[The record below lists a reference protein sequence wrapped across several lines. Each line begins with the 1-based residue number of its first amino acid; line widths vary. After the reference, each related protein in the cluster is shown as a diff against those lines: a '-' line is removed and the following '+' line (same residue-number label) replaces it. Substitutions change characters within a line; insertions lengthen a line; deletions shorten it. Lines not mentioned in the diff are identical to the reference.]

1 MKKYYSDE
9 TKNQTVQEFINGKS
23 VSKIH
28 AETGISRST
37 IYSWIESQKETFT
50 KTEKINLRDYRELVA
65 KCERQQKIIQI
76 LKDSPCT
83 ASSPLRER
91 YNVIKSFKDTYSET
105 LLCDALNVSKG
116 SYFNH
121 IFRNKNDASQYA
133 AKVEEMTPIIEQIYH
148 ESNQIY
154 GPGKVHAILKDRGY
168 IISINVVSR
177 IMHQKGLF
185 AIRTSSK
192 TLYYQEQKRKENI
205 VKQNFTVKKPNE
217 VWVSDVT
224 YYKFNHM
231 VYYICVI
238 IDLYARKVIAYNVSN
253 SNNTRLVKR
262 TLKEAYE
269 ERKPDDGLIF
279 HSDNGSNYTSKSFMK
294 YLKELNIT
302 QSFSRP
308 HIPYDNS
315 VIESF
320 FKYLKAEELYRTKY
334 KSEREFKESLAR
346 YMTFYNTERPHSIIK
361 YWTPDKWENKYWN
374 KNNRT

>member
-28 AETGISRST
+28 TETGISRST

-50 KTEKINLRDYRELVA
+50 KAEKINLRDYRELVA

-76 LKDSPCT
+76 LKESPCT
-83 ASSPLRER
+83 VSSPLRER
-91 YNVIKSFKDTYSET
+91 YNVIKAFKDTYSET

-168 IISINVVSR
+168 NISINVVSR

-192 TLYYQEQKRKENI
+192 TYMIKSKNE
-205 VKQNFTVKKPNE
+205 KK
-217 VWVSDVT
+217 
-224 YYKFNHM
+224 
-231 VYYICVI
+231 I
-238 IDLYARKVIAYNVSN
+238 
-253 SNNTRLVKR
+253 
-262 TLKEAYE
+262 
-269 ERKPDDGLIF
+269 
-279 HSDNGSNYTSKSFMK
+279 
-294 YLKELNIT
+294 
-302 QSFSRP
+302 
-308 HIPYDNS
+308 
-315 VIESF
+315 
-320 FKYLKAEELYRTKY
+320 
-334 KSEREFKESLAR
+334 
-346 YMTFYNTERPHSIIK
+346 
-361 YWTPDKWENKYWN
+361 
-374 KNNRT
+374 